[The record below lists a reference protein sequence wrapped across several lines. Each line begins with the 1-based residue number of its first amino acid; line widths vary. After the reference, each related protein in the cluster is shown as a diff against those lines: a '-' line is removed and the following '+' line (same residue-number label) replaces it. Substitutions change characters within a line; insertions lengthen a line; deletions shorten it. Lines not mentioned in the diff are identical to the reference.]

1 MKTLFVCAFALSF
14 AMVALARRHDE
25 LNSIWVL
32 RPTPVE
38 FRGQPVTQSGT
49 VTIDDREGNI
59 TVTRNFTYAGA
70 QTLYYHDS
78 TDGPR
83 GSKIRGQGAVAK
95 VRWEGD
101 TLNVSTTR
109 EGAETTDRY
118 SLAPDGTM
126 IDVVES
132 AGRTPVMLVFHRQ

>member
-1 MKTLFVCAFALSF
+1 MKMLLMFALALGL
-14 AMVALARRHDE
+14 AMVASARRHDE

-38 FRGQPVTQSGT
+38 VDGQPVTQSGT

-59 TVTRNFTYAGA
+59 TVTRNFTYTGA
-70 QTLYYHDS
+70 QTSYHHDRA
-78 TDGPR
+78 DGPR
-83 GSKIRGQGAVAK
+83 GAKIRGQGEVAK
-95 VRWEGD
+95 ARWEGD

-109 EGAETTDRY
+109 GGVETTDRY

-132 AGRTPVMLVFHRQ
+132 AGRTPVTLVFHRQ

>member
-1 MKTLFVCAFALSF
+1 MKMLLVCAFALGL
-14 AMVALARRHDE
+14 AIVAAARRHDE

-32 RPTPVE
+32 RPTAVE
-38 FRGQPVTQSGT
+38 VDGQSVTQSGT

-59 TVTRNFTYAGA
+59 TVTRNFTFAGA
-70 QTLYYHDS
+70 QTFYYHDS

-83 GSKIRGQGAVAK
+83 GAKIGGQGAVTK

-109 EGAETTDRY
+109 GGVETTDRY
-118 SLAPDGTM
+118 RLAPDGTM

-132 AGRTPVMLVFHRQ
+132 AGRSPVMLVFHRQ

>member
-1 MKTLFVCAFALSF
+1 MKMLLGCAFALGF
-14 AMVALARRHDE
+14 AMVAAARRHDE

-32 RPTPVE
+32 RPTPVK
-38 FRGQPVTQSGT
+38 FDGQPVTQSGT

-70 QTLYYHDS
+70 QTFYYHDS

-83 GSKIRGQGAVAK
+83 GAKIRGQGAVAK

-109 EGAETTDRY
+109 GGVETTDRY
-118 SLAPDGTM
+118 RLAPDGTM

-132 AGRTPVMLVFHRQ
+132 AGRTPVTLVFHRQ